1 MAETILAID
10 IGSSTLKVVQ
20 VSRSLR
26 AVQLSGYPRA
36 SLPTDPAPAEVAQ
49 TLSDLIGEHSLESD
63 HYVLAVGT
71 REAFLRRISF
81 PFKAE
86 RKISEVIKFEL
97 EPSLPMRVDETEV
110 DFLKAEYHDDGSQS
124 VLAAALPRRVMDPLL
139 SALQEVDIVPGAVDL
154 DGSGLN
160 VLANELDAQLPER
173 AILLDIGHR
182 KTNLLY
188 RQQKRNFHLRSL
200 AFGCTRLAGVVS
212 SVQGVSPEE
221 GLQSLFS
228 VTLDES
234 GGTPDEERIRASIS
248 KEIAFLAREIEIT
261 ITSVQPQEK
270 EPGPE
275 LVVLTGGG
283 SLIGGLAPALEMA
296 LGIPVRRLGDLEDL
310 GLFNH
315 FKEAPSDLAL
325 FAVPAGIALT
335 DKRKIEGF
343 NFQEKELRTRGL
355 LMKWRQHLRYA
366 LVASLVIF
374 LSWLGSVG
382 VDIYA
387 KKQRLKQLDKAIEK
401 VFRRTLPG
409 FKGSV
414 RSPQYASILQAKI
427 KELNES
433 VALFGSEAGH
443 LPAVKLILDLNQAVS
458 SELNV
463 NVSLLT
469 IDRQRVRITGRAD
482 AFNTVDTIKNRLA
495 ASDAF
500 ATVSIAGAKAAA
512 DGKGVQF
519 SLDLRRSSVSG
530 EGE

>member
-1 MAETILAID
+1 
-10 IGSSTLKVVQ
+10 
-20 VSRSLR
+20 
-26 AVQLSGYPRA
+26 
-36 SLPTDPAPAEVAQ
+36 
-49 TLSDLIGEHSLESD
+49 
-63 HYVLAVGT
+63 
-71 REAFLRRISF
+71 
-81 PFKAE
+81 
-86 RKISEVIKFEL
+86 
-97 EPSLPMRVDETEV
+97 
-110 DFLKAEYHDDGSQS
+110 
-124 VLAAALPRRVMDPLL
+124 
-139 SALQEVDIVPGAVDL
+139 
-154 DGSGLN
+154 
-160 VLANELDAQLPER
+160 
-173 AILLDIGHR
+173 
-182 KTNLLY
+182 
-188 RQQKRNFHLRSL
+188 
-200 AFGCTRLAGVVS
+200 
-212 SVQGVSPEE
+212 
-221 GLQSLFS
+221 
-228 VTLDES
+228 VTLDEP
-234 GGTPDEERIRASIS
+234 GATPDEERIRASIRR
-248 KEIAFLAREIEIT
+248 EIVFLSREIEIT
-261 ITSVQPQEK
+261 TLSVQPQEN

-296 LGIPVRRLGDLEDL
+296 LGIPVLRLGDLEDL

-335 DKRKIEGF
+335 DKRKIGGF

-366 LVASLVIF
+366 LVASLVIL

-382 VDIYA
+382 VDIYV

-401 VFRRTLPG
+401 VFRRALPEL
-409 FKGSV
+409 KGSV

-433 VALFGSEAGH
+433 VAMFGPEAGH
-443 LPAVKLILDLNQAVS
+443 LPAVKLILDINQAVPP
-458 SELNV
+458 ELNV
-463 NVSLLT
+463 NVTLLT

-482 AFNTVDTIKNRLA
+482 AFNTVDTVKNRLA